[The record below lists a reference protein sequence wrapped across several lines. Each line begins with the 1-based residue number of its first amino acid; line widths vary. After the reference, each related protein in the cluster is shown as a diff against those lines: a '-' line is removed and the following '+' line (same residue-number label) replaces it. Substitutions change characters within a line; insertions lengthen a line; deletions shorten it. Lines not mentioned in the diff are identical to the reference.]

1 MESEEQTFKRNSL
14 RGLAPLPVMAS
25 KKFGPL
31 GGFRAADSPC
41 SPDLNTK
48 TLGLE
53 GSLVKESF
61 RLFHLS
67 KWLPGLAE

>member
-1 MESEEQTFKRNSL
+1 MESEEQKFKRDSL
-14 RGLAPLPVMAS
+14 GGLSPLPLMAS
-25 KKFGPL
+25 KKFGLL

-41 SPDLNTK
+41 SPDLNT

-61 RLFHLS
+61 RLFSSL
-67 KWLPGLAE
+67 